1 MTRAISSDTSLG
13 PVYWSAVSS
22 GTAYI
27 VKLAN
32 YGAES
37 QALTIDI
44 AGKTAT
50 TLSVLGKDDPTAA
63 NTDQA
68 SPIAAPVVSAISGDS
83 SFSFTLPPW
92 SVAVLRAD

>member
-1 MTRAISSDTSLG
+1 MTRAVSSDTDFG

-22 GTAYI
+22 GTAYV

-37 QALTIDI
+37 QAMTIAI
-44 AGKTAT
+44 AGKTAA
-50 TLSVLGKDDPTAA
+50 TLSVLGNDDPTAA
-63 NTDQA
+63 NTDVA
-68 SPIAAPVVSAISGDS
+68 SPIAAPVVSTISGDS